1 MVSNIRRSAIAGI
14 GFAVA
19 LAWASSS
26 FAEDNTDGQAEPAPG
41 ITETRT
47 FGASS
52 AVVERGS
59 SDAPEEGSRRNS
71 ASSSKLLLSGFI
83 TFGLAYIPSVMTANT
98 SGIAVD
104 QQLYVPVAG
113 PWIDLATRPNCGPGS
128 MSCST
133 ETANQALLIADGF
146 FQGLAVI
153 QVLAGLAALGH
164 DAMTAEAAPDDKP
177 AVRVSPAQVGR
188 EAYGLAAMGQF

>member
-1 MVSNIRRSAIAGI
+1 MVSNIRWAATAGI
-14 GFAVA
+14 GFAVT

-26 FAEDNTDGQAEPAPG
+26 FADDTGDPAEQAPG
-41 ITETRT
+41 ITTTRT
-47 FGASS
+47 FGANG
-52 AVVERGS
+52 AVVEGGS
-59 SDAPEEGSRRNS
+59 ADVPAEGPRPDAG
-71 ASSSKLLLSGFI
+71 SSSKLLLSGFV
-83 TFGLAYIPSVMTANT
+83 TFGLSYIPSVMSANT

-104 QQLYVPVAG
+104 RQLYVPVAG

-164 DAMTAEAAPDDKP
+164 DAMTAEAATDDKP

>member
-1 MVSNIRRSAIAGI
+1 MVSNIRRVATASV
-14 GFAVA
+14 GFAVT
-19 LAWASSS
+19 LAWGWSS
-26 FAEDNTDGQAEPAPG
+26 FAEDTGDPAEQAPG
-41 ITETRT
+41 VTATRS
-47 FGASS
+47 FGASR

-59 SDAPEEGSRRNS
+59 AEAPAEGPGPDSGT
-71 ASSSKLLLSGFI
+71 SSKLLLSGFV
-83 TFGLAYIPSVMTANT
+83 TFGLSYIPSVMSANT
-98 SGIAVD
+98 SGVAVD
-104 QQLYVPVAG
+104 RQLYVPVAG

-128 MSCST
+128 MSCNA
-133 ETANQALLIADGF
+133 ETVNQALLIADGF

-164 DAMTAEAAPDDKP
+164 DAMTAEAAANDKP